1 MAKKT
6 PRPRKAATKKPVER
20 HKEVVRQWKL
30 LKQLDDLHYG
40 KPLPELAA
48 EHEVNPRTIRR
59 DMEALQ
65 WAGFPIYS
73 DKVDGVV
80 RWKLDKAMFRR
91 LAEGLSLSEL
101 CALYASRTLAQFM
114 AGTPFHGDLAA
125 AFSKIEKTLPA
136 KMKRYMNEIP
146 HIFVAKAG
154 PTKLPAPRQADTV
167 ASLYMAM
174 IEQRSVRM
182 RYFSFSS
189 QTERDYDADPYRLG
203 FAEGGLYLFAYVP
216 KYGHVR
222 TFAVE
227 RIRSVRLTDR
237 HFNAVST
244 KGGDA
249 FSESLGVNTG
259 KPEPVAVRFHGVAAQ
274 HVVERQWHPTQKI
287 EELPGGDV
295 VIRLH
300 VCVDFSLQAWIL
312 SFGPLAQVMGP
323 KRLAERV
330 YEQLEEARDQYAPRL
345 FAAEPA
351 KRPTT
356 HPSLPFKA
364 ARRPAPSRPS

>member
-1 MAKKT
+1 MPAH
-6 PRPRKAATKKPVER
+6 RPPVER

-30 LKQLDDLHYG
+30 LKQLDELHYG

-65 WAGFPIYS
+65 WAGFPVCS
-73 DKVDGVV
+73 EKVDGVV

-125 AFSKIEKTLPA
+125 AFAKIEKTLPA
-136 KMKRYMNEIP
+136 KMKQYMNDIP

-154 PTKLPAPRQADTV
+154 PTKKPGPKQADTV
-167 ASLYMAM
+167 ASLYTAM
-174 IEQRSVRM
+174 IEQRSVKM

-189 QTERDYDADPYRLG
+189 QKERDYDADPYRLG

-216 KYGHVR
+216 AYGHVR

-227 RIRSVRLTDR
+227 RIKSVRLSNR
-237 HFNAVST
+237 HFNAVPGT
-244 KGGDA
+244 GGDA
-249 FSESLGVNTG
+249 FSASLGVNTG

-274 HVVERQWHPTQKI
+274 HVVERQWHATQKI
-287 EELPGGDV
+287 ETQPDGGV

-300 VCVDFSLQAWIL
+300 VCVDFALQAWIL
-312 SFGPLAQVMGP
+312 SFGPLAQVLEP

-351 KRPTT
+351 RR
-356 HPSLPFKA
+356 PSLSPRLPFTTD
-364 ARRPAPSRPS
+364 RRPASRPS